1 MTVLESEALIITSL
15 YPLAEH
21 LRRDYWQLG
30 AADADGKWTSALHGQ
45 SHVDTC
51 LKELQLAFFA
61 WNRFRYL
68 LVWWRTLGIDH
79 WSLDSVLGRMQAEVI
94 NLLPVATEAASANF
108 AFQLTA
114 VFVLWIFSQSA
125 VLPPRAFTPSTKVFI
140 MRLAVY
146 FKNPSVTLTSHHVR
160 QRSSRIGKALR
171 ERWEQTFGTVTK
183 DVTWCQSDSCGLFE
197 WVLVKFSREAQFCFS
212 LLSLIKSHSWR
223 QALSS

>member
-1 MTVLESEALIITSL
+1 
-15 YPLAEH
+15 
-21 LRRDYWQLG
+21 
-30 AADADGKWTSALHGQ
+30 
-45 SHVDTC
+45 
-51 LKELQLAFFA
+51 
-61 WNRFRYL
+61 
-68 LVWWRTLGIDH
+68 
-79 WSLDSVLGRMQAEVI
+79 MQAEVI

-125 VLPPRAFTPSTKVFI
+125 VFPPRAFTPSTKVFI

-146 FKNPSVTLTSHHVR
+146 FKNPSVTLTSHHVH
-160 QRSSRIGKALR
+160 QRSSRISKALW

-183 DVTWCQSDSCGLFE
+183 DVMWYQSDSCGLFE

-223 QALSS
+223 QMLSSQNSDCDYWKLLPKQERRKPLMFYSSLRCPALFGSNGGRNSCQCCRPQ